1 MFTTNTAENN
11 NLTVLP
17 VICVGLGGTGRDV
30 LVRIRQNIIEEFGSL
45 AELPIISFVQIDT
58 DRSGPIPPYRGQSIE
73 FTPAEE
79 VHIRVALNEVNEFK
93 QNYDRRQKNAYVQT
107 PDDHILEWFPDQ
119 LIRNLSTIEQG
130 AGAVRAVGRFALF
143 KNYLHVVH
151 ALNQAHG
158 RVVGANTAALIAR
171 GIEVRPGLR
180 VFVAGSLCGGT
191 GSGTFLD
198 IGYILR
204 RLFAAS
210 VPNFETYGYF
220 VVSPDLYGGNDV
232 VKANCYA
239 ALKELDYYTRKGT
252 IFNAQYPNERRLEE
266 SRPPY
271 DYTYLISNATPGGTF
286 IIPPTDANAKG
297 KITNTIAQ
305 KICLFLS
312 SSATAAAA
320 VSARDNL
327 RAIDSTEEYDKHPR
341 PNRQRYMTMGLA
353 SIYFPQ
359 DKINLLAANQ
369 IKIQVL
375 EFWKNGLGQAPSNSQ
390 MQQFYT
396 SQLDWGTDDLG
407 QLLKQRLENVPVQGG
422 TLSANLERWRNNQY
436 SQISAA
442 QSRGQQD
449 MLRTQFPQNAMA
461 LLNFVRPADNS
472 RERGVWLTPI
482 VEHTSDVT
490 NDIKI
495 SIEQFLEQILQPD
508 HEFFGLDNAINW
520 LQGLKTNFERVR
532 AQYEVNRPQNADTEL
547 RNITTQ
553 LQNEVQA
560 IQGQFLPFG
569 KTTKVQTAFRVAVD
583 QVVTLARQNYQSQV
597 SRQVRSATED
607 LIVFTNQKIAQLVQF
622 RTFIQENI
630 LILQRRSEQL
640 AEVNVQERIGLPIV
654 NAQDTEHAINAV
666 LPPREGERRLA
677 LNQLSTEVIQKAVV
691 VSAEEPPSL
700 EHFLK
705 PQFAPAEIPA
715 ALDQVVDRRIATLML
730 SLRGSAIQRFMEMGS
745 REQLIAYLTSLKN
758 QSDILL
764 PLNLNDGYFNNAPH
778 KRTVFIAYHQ
788 PATEDAYVQA
798 FTQLLTETG
807 LLGNAQRVQLPASEQ
822 HQVIFMTEYAGF
834 PLRLI
839 NDLTAKNFQ
848 YAYENRGEAGNFDC
862 LHTNKTI
869 TLTDILPPPPEVV
882 REVQELFFKCLGLK
896 MFALEGDNL
905 VFNPKNGGRKI
916 TFGNDW
922 SAVIDQLTWVEIRN
936 QDQHTT
942 TLTDMLR
949 QQLNEAINFLVSNR
963 AEWENSYR
971 PHVMA
976 LIEEIRAYRPDHINF
991 AMVPIVAGTEI
1002 QGLTGIARKG
1012 ILQELIEELDKRIED
1027 YWGKTLASTSAI
1039 PQTERLLKQSSPLTE
1054 RDVDMQ
1060 HRNNQDN

>member
-1 MFTTNTAENN
+1 MFTTDTAENN
-11 NLTVLP
+11 NLTVMP

-45 AELPIISFVQIDT
+45 ADLPIVSFVQIDT
-58 DRSGPIPPYRGQSIE
+58 DRGGPIPSYRGQSIE

-79 VHIRVALNEVNEFK
+79 VHIRVSLNEVNEFK
-93 QNYDRRQKNAYVQT
+93 QNYERRKKNTYVQNS
-107 PDDHILEWFPDQ
+107 DDHILEWFPDQ
-119 LIRNLSTIEQG
+119 LIRNLSAIEQG

-143 KNYLHVVH
+143 KNYDRVVRT
-151 ALNQAHG
+151 LNLAHG
-158 RVVGANTAALIAR
+158 RVVGADAGALIAR

-191 GSGTFLD
+191 GSGLFLD

-204 RLFAAS
+204 RLFAES

-252 IFNAQYPNERRLEE
+252 IFNAQYPGERRLGE

-271 DYTYLISNATPGGTF
+271 DYIYLMSNATPGGTF
-286 IIPPTDANAKG
+286 IIPPTDPNAKG
-297 KITNTIAQ
+297 KIANTIAQ

-320 VSARDNL
+320 ISARDNL
-327 RAIDSTEEYDKHPR
+327 RSIDATEEYDKHPR
-341 PNRQRYMTMGLA
+341 PNRQRYMATGLA

-375 EFWKNGLGQAPSNSQ
+375 EFWKNGLGQAPTNSQ

-396 SQLDWGTDDLG
+396 SQFDWGTDDLG
-407 QLLKQRLENVPVQGG
+407 QLLKQRLEKVPVQGG
-422 TLSANLERWRNNQY
+422 TLSANLERWRNDQY

-449 MLRTQFPQNAMA
+449 LLKTQFPQNAMA
-461 LLNFVRPADNS
+461 LLNYVRPAENS
-472 RERGVWLTPI
+472 KERGVWLTPI

-490 NDIKI
+490 NDIKA
-495 SIEQFLEQILQPD
+495 SIEKFLEQILQPD
-508 HEFFGLDNAINW
+508 HQFFGLDNAINW

-532 AQYEVNRPQNADTEL
+532 AQYEANRPQNADAEL

-560 IQGQFLPFG
+560 IQGQLLPFG
-569 KTTKVQTAFRVAVD
+569 KTAKIQTAFRVAVD
-583 QVVTLARQNYQSQV
+583 QVLTLARQNYQSQV
-597 SRQVRSATED
+597 SRQARVATED
-607 LIVFTNQKIAQLVQF
+607 LIVFTNQKIAQLVQL
-622 RTFIQENI
+622 RNFIQENI
-630 LILQRRSEQL
+630 LVLQRRGEKLS
-640 AEVNVQERIGLPIV
+640 EVNVQERIGLPIV
-654 NAQDTEHAINAV
+654 NPQDTENAINAV
-666 LPPREGERRLA
+666 LPPKEGERRLA
-677 LNQLSTEVIQKAVV
+677 LEQLSTEVIQKAVV
-691 VSAEEPPSL
+691 VSTEAPPSL
-700 EHFLK
+700 ERFLK
-705 PQFAPAEIPA
+705 PQFTAEVPI
-715 ALDQVVDRRIATLML
+715 ALDQVVDRRISTLML
-730 SLRGSAIQRFMEMGS
+730 ALRGSAIQRFMEMGS

-788 PATEDAYVQA
+788 PPTEDAYVQA

-807 LLGNAQRVQLPASEQ
+807 ILGNAQRVQLPASEQ

-848 YAYENRGEAGNFDC
+848 YAYENRGDAGNFDA

-882 REVQELFFKCLGLK
+882 REVQELFFKCLGLR

-905 VFNPKNGGRKI
+905 VFDPKNKGRKI

-922 SAVIDQLTWVEIRN
+922 SVVIDQLTWVQIRN
-936 QDQHTT
+936 QDQRTM
-942 TLTDMLR
+942 TLTDVLH
-949 QQLNEAINFLVSNR
+949 QQLNGVIELLVSNPPQ
-963 AEWENSYR
+963 WQKDYR
-971 PHVMA
+971 PHVMT
-976 LIEEIRAYRPDHINF
+976 LIEEIRAYPPDHINF

-1002 QGLTGIARKG
+1002 QGLTEIAQKG
-1012 ILQELIEELDKRIED
+1012 ILEELIEELDKRIED
-1027 YWGKTLASTSAI
+1027 RWSRTLTSG
-1039 PQTERLLKQSSPLTE
+1039 TTRSDRLLNQSPPPE
-1054 RDVDMQ
+1054 QQDVDAADEDD
-1060 HRNNQDN
+1060 QDKLEQ